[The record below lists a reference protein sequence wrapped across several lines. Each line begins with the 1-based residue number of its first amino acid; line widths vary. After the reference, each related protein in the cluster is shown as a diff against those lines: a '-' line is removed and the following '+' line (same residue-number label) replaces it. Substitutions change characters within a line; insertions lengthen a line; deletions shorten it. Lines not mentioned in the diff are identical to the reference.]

1 MAFTP
6 WDLVRTLSGAVPQA
20 VPVKLTASNA
30 VRVGEPLAV
39 TVATGKVVPAPGGAD
54 TKPIKYVSQVALAA
68 QAGDVI
74 IMAYPVT
81 PDMVFR
87 ILSVGS
93 PPVGV
98 RCGLTATD
106 LTAAVNAAQ
115 TQIMPIAYD
124 EVNALIA
131 YCVGVNWLS
140 NAAGA

>member
-6 WDLVRTLSGAVPQA
+6 WELARTLHSGVPQA
-20 VPVKLTASNA
+20 VPVVLTSGQT

-39 TVATGKVVPAPGGAD
+39 TVATGKVVVAPGGAD
-54 TKPIKYVSQVALAA
+54 TKPIKFVSQMAIGPVAA
-68 QAGDVI
+68 DTI
-74 IMAYPVT
+74 IMAYPAT
-81 PDMVFR
+81 PETVFR

-106 LTAAVNAAQ
+106 LTAAVNASQ

-131 YCVGVNWLS
+131 YCVCVNWQT
-140 NAAGA
+140 NVAGA

>member
-6 WDLVRTLSGAVPQA
+6 WELARTLHSGVPQA
-20 VPVKLTASNA
+20 VPVVLTASNA

-54 TKPIKYVSQVALAA
+54 TKPIKFISQMSVASNASD
-68 QAGDVI
+68 QI
-74 IMAYPVT
+74 IMAYPCT
-81 PDMVFR
+81 PETVFR

-106 LTAAVNAAQ
+106 LTAAVNASQ

-131 YCVGVNWLS
+131 YCVCVNWQT
-140 NAAGA
+140 NVAGA